1 MKYVYIVCEVNK
13 VTGEIFR
20 VRETF
25 SDVTRAVNRAIAL
38 IQDNGSHPDRYNE
51 AYVELLRE
59 MITSYI
65 NKNGQFWDRGFE
77 AAVFKRQ
84 LDSM

>member
-25 SDVTRAVNRAIAL
+25 SDVERAVNRTIVL

-51 AYVELLRE
+51 AYVKLLRA

-65 NKNGQFWDRGFE
+65 NKSGQFWDRAFE
-77 AAVFKRQ
+77 AAVFARQ
-84 LDSM
+84 VDSM